1 MIRKIW
7 NIYGTMSL
15 LLLALTAC
23 HNDVADLPDVP
34 AETMRLLVSVP
45 ENIET
50 RAPGDPGSSVDE
62 AEDWDRM
69 DVILA
74 YDETEDAVFPNN
86 SKVMVIHLSQDEFN
100 SLPAY
105 DGSTTI
111 KELEVKVQRGELY
124 LYGVIY
130 KDGVH
135 GSPADDITR
144 CRTRCE
150 VEQLTISNYYAMQT
164 DADGNPFAE
173 TENVPTFLSVGTGY
187 YQTAES
193 NGLPAAFS
201 LYASEGGLQTSYPV
215 VRITRL
221 ATKIDVQWDAAD
233 AYEQGYSDVRITDF
247 TYHGEERG
255 RLFPMIARDPDYYT
269 PTELA
274 RTFYNTTPISQRNG
288 RVYHYSFSD
297 GMTNPR
303 ITFQISAEKDGA
315 VVPSQEY
322 SMNFDAPLK
331 QATWY
336 KVNVTVKGL
345 TGSGNITLGSD
356 QTGTLNLRP

>member
-34 AETMRLLVSVP
+34 AETMRLLISVP
-45 ENIET
+45 ENKDT
-50 RAPGDPGSSVDE
+50 RTPGDPGSAVDE
-62 AEDWDRM
+62 AEEWDRM
-69 DVILA
+69 AVILA
-74 YDETEDAVFPNN
+74 YDESEDAVFPDN
-86 SKVMVIHLSQDEFN
+86 SKVMVIRLSQEEFN
-100 SLPAY
+100 NLPAY

-144 CRTRCE
+144 CRSRRD

-164 DADGNPFAE
+164 GPDGNPIDG
-173 TENVPTFLSVGTGY
+173 TENTPAFLSLGTGY

-201 LYASEGGLQTSYPV
+201 LYAVGGALQPTYPV
-215 VRITRL
+215 VHITRL

-255 RLFPMIARDPDYYT
+255 RLFPMIARDPGYYT

-297 GMTNPR
+297 GETKPR
-303 ITFQISAEKDGA
+303 ITFTIQAEKDGNLNEQ
-315 VVPSQEY
+315 PYTMRFESY
-322 SMNFDAPLK
+322 LK
-331 QATWY
+331 QAAWY
-336 KVNVTVKGL
+336 KVNVTVRGL
-345 TGSGNITLGSD
+345 NGNTDVTLTPNPLSI
-356 QTGTLNLRP
+356 